1 MLAAGDT
8 FRAAAV
14 EQLQSWGQRE
24 DIPVIAQ
31 PQGSDS
37 ASVAFDAVQSAQ
49 AKGGGRTAGGYSGPT
64 TGQKPA
70 YG

>member
-31 PQGSDS
+31 PQGLT
-37 ASVAFDAVQSAQ
+37 VLPWPLMLQSAQ
-49 AKGGGRTAGGYSGPT
+49 AKGGRTAGGYSGPT

-70 YG
+70 NE